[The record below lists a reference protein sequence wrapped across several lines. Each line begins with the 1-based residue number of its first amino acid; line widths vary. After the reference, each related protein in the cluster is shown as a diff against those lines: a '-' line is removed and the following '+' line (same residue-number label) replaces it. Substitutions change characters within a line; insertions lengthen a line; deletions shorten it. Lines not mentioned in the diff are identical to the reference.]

1 MADALGMDYDEY
13 LRKKQKAMEADSEV
27 YINTD
32 TYAQYTDNCNA
43 SGTHAVA
50 IIGWDDTYPAENFLA
65 EHRPPADG
73 AWIVRNSWGPDYG
86 IDGYFYLSYYD
97 QTITMPETFDF
108 LVADLEE
115 RTAQMMSIGY
125 DNMQAEK
132 ISVFSS
138 EETVGMANVFEIT
151 EDMVLSSVSIVTGEM
166 NTHTSVAVYLLNEN
180 AASPTDGKML
190 DIVTADYP
198 YSGYHRVWLG
208 HNYLLPAGARVSVVQ
223 QQVCEE
229 GGHYNIPYTTNT
241 NEEYMKVQ
249 NIFETDEMNQTRN
262 WAVGYINEGESF
274 VNLDGVWTDWAD
286 VIARHY
292 DACDAAGYLSYDNLS
307 MKLYVYPPDE
317 IRELHELSGSHIFNS
332 SEIQVCNDCGYA
344 LVVQP
349 EE

>member
-1 MADALGMDYDEY
+1 M
-13 LRKKQKAMEADSEV
+13 
-27 YINTD
+27 T
-32 TYAQYTDNCNA
+32 
-43 SGTHAVA
+43 
-50 IIGWDDTYPAENFLA
+50 IIGWDDTYPAENFLE

-97 QTITMPETFDF
+97 QTIVAPETFDF
-108 LVADLEE
+108 LVSDLDK
-115 RTAQMMSIGY
+115 RTAQMMAIGY
-125 DNMQAEK
+125 DNMQAEE

-138 EETVGMANVFEIT
+138 EKTVGMANVFELN
-151 EDMVLSSVSIVTGEM
+151 EDMVLGSVSIVTGEM

-208 HNYLLPAGARVSVVQ
+208 HNYLLPAGSRVSVVQ

-229 GGHYNIPYTTNT
+229 GGHYNIPYTTAT
-241 NEEYMKVQ
+241 NEEYAKVQ
-249 NIFETDEMNQTRN
+249 NIFETDEMLQTKSWR
-262 WAVGYINEGESF
+262 VGYINEGESF

-292 DACDAAGYLSYDNLS
+292 AACAAAGYLSYDNLS

-317 IRELHELSGSHIFNS
+317 IRELHELSDANIFNS

-349 EE
+349 EK